1 MKRILVVAAHP
12 DDEVLG
18 CGGTVAKLIRR
29 GYQAYTLILGEGVTS
44 RDDARDTGKRRK
56 KIESLGLQ
64 ACNANKI
71 LGVKKVFMP
80 GFADNRFDSVPLLDI
95 VKTVEKIKN
104 EVSPDIIFTHNS
116 SDLNIDHQL
125 TYKAVITAVRPLAG
139 ESVKDI
145 FSFEVLSSTEWNYP
159 SVFSPDVFF
168 NITETLNLK
177 LRAMRAYAGEL
188 KAFPHPRSLE
198 GIRVNALQRG
208 MQIGTKYAE
217 AFKCVRSIR

>member
-18 CGGTVAKLIRR
+18 CGGTIAKLIRK
-29 GYQAYTLILGEGVTS
+29 GYQAYTLILGEGVTA

-64 ACNANKI
+64 VCKANKI

-80 GFADNRFDSVPLLDI
+80 GFADNRFDSLPLLDI
-95 VKTVEKIKN
+95 VKVVEKIKK

-116 SDLNIDHQL
+116 DDLNIDHQL
-125 TYKAVITAVRPLAG
+125 TYKAVLTAVRPLAG

-168 NITETLNLK
+168 NITETLDLK
-177 LRAMRAYAGEL
+177 LRAMRAYASEL
-188 KAFPHPRSLE
+188 RNFPHPRSLE
-198 GIRVNALQRG
+198 GIKVNALVRG
-208 MQIGTKYAE
+208 MQINTKYAE